1 VRAERRDAGGEVA
14 HSTNGNLTRREF
26 FEAGAAAGAGLVL
39 AFYLPI
45 GPGTGAPAPGEP
57 FAPNAFLEIE
67 RDGTVTISVIR
78 SEMGQGVLTTMPMLV
93 AEELEA
99 DWSTVRIKQALAN
112 PVYGR
117 EQSTNASRST
127 RESWNTLRKAGA
139 TAREMLITAAAQAW
153 GVEQATCHAR
163 NGAVIHATTGRR
175 LTYGELSA
183 AAARL
188 PVPQDVP
195 LKDPKDPAAFRILG
209 RRIRR
214 LDIAEKVDG
223 SARFGIDVR
232 IPGMLYAT
240 VTRCPVFGGK
250 VSRFDGTQSKAVPG
264 VRDVVQIEGGVAI
277 VATSTWSTMQARNLL
292 RVVWDEGPFA
302 RLTSADIARTLAEL
316 VERSGVTGRHE
327 GDAPA
332 ALASAAQTLEAVY
345 EVPYQAHACLEPMTC
360 TADVRPDRCELWAPT
375 QAPRN
380 AQEIGAQITG
390 LPLERVIVH
399 TTLLGGGFGRKQMRD
414 YIADAVELSKAMA
427 APVQVVWSREDD
439 LQHDYYRPASYHKLR
454 AGLDASGRLVAW
466 MHRVVGESTL
476 GQNWKAAVA
485 AGRPW
490 SGVDAAQVQQWI
502 PEEAMDGAANL
513 QYAIPNLHVDYVRA
527 EIGVPVGWWRSVYN
541 SQNAFA
547 NESFLDEVAAA
558 TGRDAYGF
566 RRVLLEHSPRL
577 RGVLELA
584 ATKAEWGTRLPEGRY
599 RGIACHPYLSCDTF
613 VAQVAEVSVAPT
625 GLVRVHRVVCAV
637 DCGFVLNPAVV
648 EAQMESAIVYGLTAA
663 MKGAITIDAGR
674 VLQHNFD
681 DYPMLRMH
689 EMPIVEVHIV
699 PSDEPPGGAGEA
711 GVPPIAP
718 AVCNAIFAATGKRL
732 RRLPIGQLAS

>member
-1 VRAERRDAGGEVA
+1 
-14 HSTNGNLTRREF
+14 
-26 FEAGAAAGAGLVL
+26 
-39 AFYLPI
+39 
-45 GPGTGAPAPGEP
+45 
-57 FAPNAFLEIE
+57 
-67 RDGTVTISVIR
+67 
-78 SEMGQGVLTTMPMLV
+78 MGQGVLTTMPMLV

-99 DWSTVRIKQALAN
+99 DWSTVHIKQALAN

-153 GVEQATCHAR
+153 GVEPATCHAR
-163 NGAVIHATTGRR
+163 YGAVINATTGRR

-195 LKDPKDPAAFRILG
+195 LKDPKDPAVFRILG

-223 SARFGIDVR
+223 SARFGMDVR

-240 VTRCPVFGGK
+240 VTRCPVFGGR
-250 VSRFDGTQSKAVPG
+250 VSRFDGTHSKAVPG
-264 VRDVVQIEGGVAI
+264 VRDVVQIEGGMAI
-277 VATSTWSTMQARNLL
+277 VATSTWSAMRARNALQ
-292 RVVWDEGPFA
+292 VVWDEGPFA
-302 RLTSADIARTLAEL
+302 HLSSAEIARTLAEL
-316 VERSGVTGRHE
+316 AQGSGVAGRQE

-332 ALASAAQTLEAVY
+332 ALASATQTFEAVY

-390 LPLERVIVH
+390 LPLERVVVH

-466 MHRVVGESTL
+466 MHRVVGESML
-476 GQNWKAAVA
+476 GQNWDAAVA

-490 SGVDAAQVQQWI
+490 SGVDAAEVQQWI

-558 TGRDAYGF
+558 TGQDPYGF
-566 RRVLLEHSPRL
+566 RRALLEHSPRL

-584 ATKAEWGTRLPEGRY
+584 ATKAEWGTRLPERRS

-613 VAQVAEVSVAPT
+613 VAQVAEVSVAPS

-663 MKGAITIDAGR
+663 MEGAITIDAGR
-674 VLQHNFD
+674 VRQHNFD

-689 EMPIVEVHIV
+689 EMPIIEVNIV

-718 AVCNAIFAATGKRL
+718 AVCNAIFAATGNRV
-732 RRLPIGQLAS
+732 RRLPIGRLAS

>member
-1 VRAERRDAGGEVA
+1 
-14 HSTNGNLTRREF
+14 
-26 FEAGAAAGAGLVL
+26 
-39 AFYLPI
+39 
-45 GPGTGAPAPGEP
+45 
-57 FAPNAFLEIE
+57 
-67 RDGTVTISVIR
+67 VI
-78 SEMGQGVLTTMPMLV
+78 
-93 AEELEA
+93 
-99 DWSTVRIKQALAN
+99 N
-112 PVYGR
+112 
-117 EQSTNASRST
+117 
-127 RESWNTLRKAGA
+127 
-139 TAREMLITAAAQAW
+139 
-153 GVEQATCHAR
+153 
-163 NGAVIHATTGRR
+163 ATTGRR

-195 LKDPKDPAAFRILG
+195 LKDPKDPAVFRILG

-223 SARFGIDVR
+223 SARFGMDVR

-240 VTRCPVFGGK
+240 VTRCPVFGGR
-250 VSRFDGTQSKAVPG
+250 VSRFDGTHSKAVPG
-264 VRDVVQIEGGVAI
+264 VRDVVQIEGGMAI
-277 VATSTWSTMQARNLL
+277 VATSTWSAMRARNALQ
-292 RVVWDEGPFA
+292 VVWDEGPFA
-302 RLTSADIARTLAEL
+302 HLSSAEIARTLAEL
-316 VERSGVTGRHE
+316 AQGSGVAGRQE

-332 ALASAAQTLEAVY
+332 ALASATQTFEAVY

-390 LPLERVIVH
+390 LPLERVVVH

-466 MHRVVGESTL
+466 MHRVVGESML
-476 GQNWKAAVA
+476 GQNWDAAVA

-490 SGVDAAQVQQWI
+490 SGVDAAEVQQWI

-558 TGRDAYGF
+558 TGQDPYGF
-566 RRVLLEHSPRL
+566 RRALLEHSPRL

-584 ATKAEWGTRLPEGRY
+584 ATKAEWGTRLPEGRS

-613 VAQVAEVSVAPT
+613 VAQVAEVSVAPS

-637 DCGFVLNPAVV
+637 DCGFVLNAAVV

-663 MKGAITIDAGR
+663 MEGAITIDAGR
-674 VLQHNFD
+674 VRQHNFD

-689 EMPIVEVHIV
+689 EMPIIEVNIV

-718 AVCNAIFAATGKRL
+718 AVCNAIFAATGNRV
-732 RRLPIGQLAS
+732 RRLPIGRLAS